1 MKKIVV
7 ILLLFS
13 LFLPVNAA
21 VTVKS
26 TSITGNEKVKVGDK
40 VKLTFKINFSG
51 IDKTS
56 QMRIMGWLL

>member
-1 MKKIVV
+1 MKKFVV

-21 VTVKS
+21 VQVKD

-40 VKLTFKINFSG
+40 KCTVKK
-51 IDKTS
+51 
-56 QMRIMGWLL
+56 